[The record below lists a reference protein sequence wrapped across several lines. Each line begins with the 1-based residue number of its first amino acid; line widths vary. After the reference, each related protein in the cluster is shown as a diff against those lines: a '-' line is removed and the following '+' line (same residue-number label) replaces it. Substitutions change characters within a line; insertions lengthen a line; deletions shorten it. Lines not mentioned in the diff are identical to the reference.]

1 MDKAFLMT
9 GLTGL
14 VAGLMCIGAAGL
26 NLEAFFSHPSA
37 RPIVKALGRIG
48 ARVFYAV
55 LGVVFL
61 LIGVFC
67 TVRGL
72 QLMGVLGGEL
82 AG

>member
-26 NLEAFFSHPSA
+26 NLEAFFMHRSA
-37 RPIVKALGRIG
+37 KPVVKVLGRLG
-48 ARVFYAV
+48 ARLFYAV
-55 LGVVFL
+55 VGVVCL

-67 TVRGL
+67 TMRGL
-72 QLMGVLGGEL
+72 QLMGVLGGVPP
-82 AG
+82 A